1 MKSSKS
7 VYTNNN
13 IDEKHSEMLNYFE
26 NIETK
31 EIPRL
36 TIIIDELK
44 LELRQLKKNE
54 IDRIMDIKDE
64 IKDYKLKIKRL
75 KSQKNDY
82 LLENSK
88 YVFQYFEQKKNIS
101 TGGGNQNTNVL
112 NSFFKVKGTTEE
124 SSDITSGQYNQSKAF
139 YQNYWKNVN
148 NDILN
153 INDFVVAADICEV
166 CNQGELIP
174 QDEEG
179 ILICN
184 NEKCGCY
191 VSYIVDSSKPANKEP
206 PSEVS
211 YTAYI
216 RLNHFKEI
224 LSQFQAKET
233 TQIPDE
239 VIQAIKD
246 RIKKERIKNYKEI
259 NYDKMREILRKL
271 GLNKYFE
278 HIQYINST
286 LELNHPL

>member
-88 YVFQYFEQKKNIS
+88 YVFQYFEQKKQIS
-101 TGGGNQNTNVL
+101 TNVNENTNKVL
-112 NSFFKVKGTTEE
+112 NNNMIAFYKIKANNEENEKNTTEDSVE
-124 SSDITSGQYNQSKAF
+124 DPPMEL
-139 YQNYWKNVN
+139 QN
-148 NDILN
+148 
-153 INDFVVAADICEV
+153 
-166 CNQGELIP
+166 
-174 QDEEG
+174 
-179 ILICN
+179 
-184 NEKCGCY
+184 
-191 VSYIVDSSKPANKEP
+191 
-206 PSEVS
+206 
-211 YTAYI
+211 
-216 RLNHFKEI
+216 
-224 LSQFQAKET
+224 
-233 TQIPDE
+233 
-239 VIQAIKD
+239 
-246 RIKKERIKNYKEI
+246 RI
-259 NYDKMREILRKL
+259 
-271 GLNKYFE
+271 
-278 HIQYINST
+278 IQYIFGW
-286 LELNHPL
+286 